1 MKKIL
6 LLILK
11 IGLFVFFIY
20 NLGILSYLAD
30 TKKHPPAPQTENWK
44 EDLDWLDKKYENA
57 LKLGEQYSPEL
68 YFSDITEIQL
78 KRNKNEFNQQSLNA
92 VNFTLSNL
100 ASIFNQN
107 LINIRS
113 KSNNEDIGN
122 YMKRIEI
129 ASEKS
134 DEILSPGITEKRKKT
149 ALEIRTT
156 DYWFNLLK
164 KLFLWILSQYFKNI
178 LPAFLLLCI
187 WWYQEKGTWKIKN
200 PLSFVFCLIFYP
212 IVIIKTWG
220 KKINMQTRYFIM
232 TIEYRRRQYNLF
244 SLFSEDEIK
253 EIKKFAKTN
262 ISLKNY
268 RENLSQN
275 NFVIKHNFI
284 SALAITLI
292 FIVIGEQKSYT
303 QNIVLSNII
312 DINKIEQ
319 LENAPPPTLVKP
331 FLEFETLKSILSDKI
346 TNPLSLSRL
355 IKLIYKKE
363 KCLAGFR
370 RSFEHI
376 PKLVINN

>member
-1 MKKIL
+1 
-6 LLILK
+6 
-11 IGLFVFFIY
+11 
-20 NLGILSYLAD
+20 
-30 TKKHPPAPQTENWK
+30 
-44 EDLDWLDKKYENA
+44 
-57 LKLGEQYSPEL
+57 
-68 YFSDITEIQL
+68 
-78 KRNKNEFNQQSLNA
+78 
-92 VNFTLSNL
+92 
-100 ASIFNQN
+100 
-107 LINIRS
+107 
-113 KSNNEDIGN
+113 
-122 YMKRIEI
+122 
-129 ASEKS
+129 
-134 DEILSPGITEKRKKT
+134 
-149 ALEIRTT
+149 
-156 DYWFNLLK
+156 
-164 KLFLWILSQYFKNI
+164 
-178 LPAFLLLCI
+178 
-187 WWYQEKGTWKIKN
+187 
-200 PLSFVFCLIFYP
+200 
-212 IVIIKTWG
+212 
-220 KKINMQTRYFIM
+220 M

-284 SALAITLI
+284 SALTITLI